1 LRLPALEKSAI
12 CDRAGFISQKGGFY
26 QVKFRYWIN
35 DSTAKRVSDPPQN
48 GKSLIQ

>member
-1 LRLPALEKSAI
+1 MSDESNKDDKSVVPI
-12 CDRAGFISQKGGFY
+12 DPPGESNENIG
-26 QVKFRYWIN
+26 